1 MGTNTANMTMYSNQ
15 MSSAWK
21 NRIAKENLKVLEGL
35 NMVPKQSSRRDESGR
50 GDTNTPAHHSAP
62 FACDIVPNNKNN
74 NNNNNNNRSRQ
85 STSRSSR
92 PSTSATRPGTSA
104 SRPSTSAS
112 RQSCDSFAS
121 GRSSHRADQAD
132 WNQQSSRTAGLGA
145 EHEVLK
151 KIQTSR
157 TSRRLSCSTRYIQQ
171 PRVDGQMT
179 RQMTL
184 TERADLSD
192 QSTQADI

>member
-15 MSSAWK
+15 MSGAWK

-50 GDTNTPAHHSAP
+50 RDTNTPAHHSAP

-92 PSTSATRPGTSA
+92 PSTSATRPGTCA

-151 KIQTSR
+151 KMANLEAQVQR
-157 TSRRLSCSTRYIQQ
+157 EREARL
-171 PRVDGQMT
+171 QMEDQVSQLKT
-179 RQMTL
+179 Q
-184 TERADLSD
+184 LSNR
-192 QSTQADI
+192 

>member
-50 GDTNTPAHHSAP
+50 RDTNTPAHHSAP

-74 NNNNNNNRSRQ
+74 NNNNNNNR
-85 STSRSSR
+85 T
-92 PSTSATRPGTSA
+92 
-104 SRPSTSAS
+104 

-121 GRSSHRADQAD
+121 GRSSHRADQAN

-151 KIQTSR
+151 KMANLEAQVQQER
-157 TSRRLSCSTRYIQQ
+157 EARL
-171 PRVDGQMT
+171 QMEDQVSQLKT
-179 RQMTL
+179 Q
-184 TERADLSD
+184 LSNR
-192 QSTQADI
+192 

>member
-1 MGTNTANMTMYSNQ
+1 MGDPTNTNMTMYSNQ

-50 GDTNTPAHHSAP
+50 RDTNTPAHHSAP

-92 PSTSATRPGTSA
+92 PSTSATRPGTCA

-121 GRSSHRADQAD
+121 GRPSHRADQAD

-151 KIQTSR
+151 KMANLEEQAKRKENENLQNQLTAFVQHSVHSASTSR
-157 TSRRLSCSTRYIQQ
+157 
-171 PRVDGQMT
+171 
-179 RQMTL
+179 
-184 TERADLSD
+184 
-192 QSTQADI
+192 QA